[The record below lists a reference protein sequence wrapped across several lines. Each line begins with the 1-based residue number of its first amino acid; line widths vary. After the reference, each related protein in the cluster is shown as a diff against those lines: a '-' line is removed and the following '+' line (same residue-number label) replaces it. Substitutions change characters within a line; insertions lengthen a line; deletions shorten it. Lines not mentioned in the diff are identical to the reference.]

1 MGIQDAKTDR
11 AVLITFILGIIS
23 IIYFIASI
31 SLLGSDPMLAGI
43 PESYLSWMI
52 LERLI
57 LIGIIILILILLTYI
72 LMKQRSF
79 EETRRERPSPVED
92 KAEKLRREK
101 AIREDIRRYYR
112 DMGALKIV
120 LKDGVLDPKT
130 YNERKKYLEDM
141 IRIKKKGLQKLKE

>member
-1 MGIQDAKTDR
+1 MGEQPAKTDR

-72 LMKQRSF
+72 LMKQKSF
-79 EETRRERPSPVED
+79 EETRRESPVED
-92 KAEKLRREK
+92 KAEKLRNEK
-101 AIREDIRRYYR
+101 EIREDIRRYYR

-130 YNERKKYLEDM
+130 YNDRKKYLEDM